1 MISISVNAQ
10 NLVLGPA
17 RISWAAFGTTEP
29 TDVSVTNDGWLTP
42 PPSPWTDFGGTDGG
56 VNLEI
61 DTTYTALTVD
71 QIIMDVGARL
81 TELKM
86 SVTAGLAEISDVNIA
101 QALNNI
107 VSQTAGSG
115 YTTTDILVG
124 SPATQPDYLALCID
138 GWGPLTANGAPTL
151 RRAIVRKVLS
161 TAKIQ
166 FTADKKSQQKLD
178 CTFNA
183 YYVGGGVAPVHIV
196 TATA

>member
-1 MISISVNAQ
+1 MGVNSQ

-17 RISWAAFGTTEP
+17 RIYYAPFGTAEP
-29 TDVSVTNDGWLTP
+29 ADATVADDGWLTP

-71 QIIMDVGARL
+71 QVIMDVGARL

-86 SVTAGLAEISDVNIA
+86 SVTAPLAEISNENLAV
-101 QALNNI
+101 ALNNI
-107 VSQTAGSG
+107 TESGAGAG
-115 YTTTDILVG
+115 FVTLDVPVG
-124 SPATQPDYLALCID
+124 SSATQPDYSALIID
-138 GWGPLTANGAPTL
+138 GWGPLTANGGPTL

-161 TAKIQ
+161 QAKVQ
-166 FTADKKSQQKLD
+166 LTSDKKTQQKVD
-178 CTFNA
+178 TTWNA
-183 YYVGGGVAPVHIV
+183 YFVGDGVNPVHIV

>member
-1 MISISVNAQ
+1 MSVNAA

-17 RISWAAFGTTEP
+17 RIYWAPMGTAEP
-29 TDVSVTNDGWLTP
+29 TDVSVANDGWLTP

-61 DTTYTALTVD
+61 DTTYTDLTVD
-71 QIIMDVGARL
+71 QIIMAVGARL

-86 SVTAGLAEISDVNIA
+86 TVAAGLAEITNANIN

-107 VSQTAGSG
+107 TEQGSG
-115 YTTTDILVG
+115 QGYVTMDIPVG
-124 SPATQPDYLALCID
+124 SSATQPDYSALCID
-138 GWGPLTANGAPTL
+138 GWGPLTPAGGPAL

-161 TAKIQ
+161 TAKVVLSG
-166 FTADKKSQQKLD
+166 DKKTQQKVD
-178 CTFNA
+178 TTWNTYF
-183 YYVGGGVAPVHIV
+183 VGEGIKPIHIV